1 MTNLKLASAS
11 IFAEKLINISL
22 MLVLA
27 AVITPIMLLFSIR
40 YGVVSE
46 LVKELKTNPNTL
58 QLHILGFTNELKSDF
73 FETLNKDPAISF
85 VVPAIRSTS
94 ALVTIKTR
102 DAVMDMIEVMPTA
115 SGDPL
120 LKMSK
125 LDDNL
130 DDSQMFISQSV
141 ADKFKVRAGDEL
153 RLF

>member
-58 QLHILGFTNELKSDF
+58 QLHILGFKIDF
-73 FETLNKDPAISF
+73 VSCLIGEILGIYEFGIP
-85 VVPAIRSTS
+85 
-94 ALVTIKTR
+94 
-102 DAVMDMIEVMPTA
+102 
-115 SGDPL
+115 
-120 LKMSK
+120 
-125 LDDNL
+125 DNL
-130 DDSQMFISQSV
+130 
-141 ADKFKVRAGDEL
+141 
-153 RLF
+153 

>member
-73 FETLNKDPAISF
+73 FETLNKDPQ
-85 VVPAIRSTS
+85 V
-94 ALVTIKTR
+94 
-102 DAVMDMIEVMPTA
+102 
-115 SGDPL
+115 G
-120 LKMSK
+120 
-125 LDDNL
+125 
-130 DDSQMFISQSV
+130 
-141 ADKFKVRAGDEL
+141 
-153 RLF
+153 